1 MTFLRGN
8 SGVLERLAVEMY
20 ARGFSTRDSEDAL
33 EDAMGHRLLSRTAVS
48 QITEVLWDGSE
59 AFAEQDLS
67 GFDAEYLFL
76 DAVYESL
83 RQQGGGKEE
92 VLCAWAICADGRKAM
107 LHRSAERST
116 GLTPRAHGEA
126 CRTRPAT

>member
-8 SGVLERLAVEMY
+8 SGVLERLAAEMN
-20 ARGFSTRDSEDAL
+20 ARGFSTRDCEDAV
-33 EDAMGHRLLSRTAVS
+33 EDATGHRLLSRTAVS

-83 RQQGGGKEE
+83 R
-92 VLCAWAICADGRKAM
+92 
-107 LHRSAERST
+107 
-116 GLTPRAHGEA
+116 
-126 CRTRPAT
+126 